1 MCGICGKI
9 NFSPDHTPERALLER
24 MCAVLHHRGP
34 DDSGVHIVGRAGLG
48 HCRLSIIDLSPAGH
62 QPMCNEDQSVWVVHN
77 GEVYNF
83 PELRKEL
90 QAKGH
95 RFSSNTD
102 TEVIVHLYEDLGPE
116 CVTRL
121 RGMFAFAI
129 WDGRTQELFC
139 ARDRVG
145 KKPLVYA
152 ETSDGFVFASEIK
165 ALLQDP
171 SVSRDLN
178 PEALHHYLTYQYVPG
193 PHTIFKHIKKLPPAH
208 TLSLKNGRVSIR
220 RYWDLAYEPKTYA
233 ANENEL
239 VERFSTIFQEAVRIR
254 LRSDVPLGAFLSG
267 GLDSS
272 AVVAQMSACMDRPVK
287 TFAIGFDDADFN
299 ELKYAQQV
307 ANLFGCEHTEYVVK
321 PNALQVLPAI
331 IRHYD
336 EPFADPSCVPTWY
349 VAQLTRRHVTVALNG
364 DGGDESFAGYER
376 YYANLMA
383 ARVPGPLCAPL
394 RALARFLPHRQARW
408 SVLRRAKR
416 FLGGLHTDPAQRYI
430 GWLCYFTGEMKHAL
444 YDPAFAEAVGSSD
457 SVRLMAEALQRCQG
471 SGLLDRTLSADVDL
485 YLPYDLLA
493 KVDIACM
500 AHALEARSPFLDH
513 ELMEFA
519 ARLPQS
525 MKLKGSVSKYCLK
538 KAFAK
543 QLPPEILHRRKMGFG
558 VPLQRWFQHELR
570 QPLHDVLLD
579 SRTTSRGYFR
589 RAAVEKLLH
598 EHMHA
603 QADHSYRLWALFYLE
618 LWHRVVVDRSDV
630 LGI

>member
-9 NFSPDHTPERALLER
+9 NCSSQCVPDRGLIER
-24 MCAVLHHRGP
+24 MCTAVQHRGP
-34 DDSGVHIVGRAGLG
+34 NDSGVHVAGRAGLG

-83 PELRKEL
+83 PELRREL
-90 QAKGH
+90 EGRGH
-95 RFSSNTD
+95 RFRSNTD
-102 TEVIVHLYEDLGPE
+102 TEVIVHLYEDMGPE

-129 WDGRTQELFC
+129 WDERTQELFC

-152 ETSDGFVFASEIK
+152 EIGAAFVFASEIK

-171 SVSRDLN
+171 AVSRDLDHA
-178 PEALHHYLTYQYVPG
+178 ALHHYLTYQYVPG
-193 PHTIFKHIKKLPPAH
+193 PQTIFKQIKKLPPAH
-208 TLSLKNGRVSIR
+208 TLTLKNGRVSIR
-220 RYWDLAYEPKTYA
+220 RYWDLPYEPKIDT
-233 ANENEL
+233 ANETEL
-239 VERFSTIFQEAVRIR
+239 IERFRALFEEAVRIR

-299 ELKYAQQV
+299 ELQYARQV
-307 ANLFGCEHTEYVVK
+307 AELFGCEHTEYVVK
-321 PNALQVLPAI
+321 PDALQVLPEI

-336 EPFADPSCVPTWY
+336 EPYADPSCVPTWY
-349 VAQLTRRHVTVALNG
+349 VAQLTRKHVTVALNG

-383 ARVPGPLCAPL
+383 ARVPGLACAPL
-394 RALARFLPHRQARW
+394 RALARLLPHRQARW
-408 SVLRRAKR
+408 SLLRRAKR
-416 FLGGLHTDPAQRYI
+416 FLGGLHADPAQRYV
-430 GWLCYFTGEMKHAL
+430 GWLCYFTGEMKQDL
-444 YDPAFAEAVGSSD
+444 YTPDFAAAIGVCD
-457 SVRLMAEALQRCQG
+457 SVQLMTDALQGCG
-471 SGLLDRTLSADVDL
+471 AAGLLDRTLSADVSM

-513 ELMEFA
+513 KLMEFA
-519 ARLPQS
+519 ARMPQE

-543 QLPPEILHRRKMGFG
+543 QLPSEILHRRKMGFG
-558 VPLQRWFQHELR
+558 VPLQRWFQNELK

-589 RAAVEKLLH
+589 RAAVEKLLY

-603 QADHSYRLWALFYLE
+603 RADHSYRLWALFYLE
-618 LWHRVVVDRSDV
+618 LWHRVTVDQSDV

>member
-1 MCGICGKI
+1 
-9 NFSPDHTPERALLER
+9 
-24 MCAVLHHRGP
+24 
-34 DDSGVHIVGRAGLG
+34 
-48 HCRLSIIDLSPAGH
+48 
-62 QPMCNEDQSVWVVHN
+62 MCNEDQSVWVVHN

-83 PELRKEL
+83 PELRTEL
-90 QAKGH
+90 KARGH
-95 RFSSNTD
+95 RFRSNTD
-102 TEVIVHLYEDLGPE
+102 TEVIVHLYEDMGPE

-129 WDGRTQELFC
+129 WDERTQELFC

-152 ETSDGFVFASEIK
+152 EIGGDFIFASEIK
-165 ALLQDP
+165 SLLQDP
-171 SVSRDLN
+171 AVSRDLDH
-178 PEALHHYLTYQYVPG
+178 EALHHYLTYQYVPG
-193 PHTIFKHIKKLPPAH
+193 PQTIFKQIKKLPPAH

-220 RYWDLAYEPKTYA
+220 RYWELSYEPKVRA
-233 ANENEL
+233 SDENEL
-239 VERFSTIFQEAVRIR
+239 IERFRALFEEAVRIR

-299 ELKYAQQV
+299 ELQYARQV
-307 ANLFGCEHTEYVVK
+307 AGLFGCEHTEYVVK
-321 PNALQVLPAI
+321 PDALQVLPSI

-336 EPFADPSCVPTWY
+336 EPYADPSCVPTWY

-376 YYANLMA
+376 YYANLLA
-383 ARVPGPLCAPL
+383 ARVPDFACAPL

-408 SVLRRAKR
+408 SLLRRAKR
-416 FLGGLHTDPAQRYI
+416 FLGGLHADPAQRYI
-430 GWLCYFTGEMKHAL
+430 GWLCYFTGAMKHDL
-444 YDPAFAEAVGSSD
+444 YTPDFAAEIGACD
-457 SVRLMAEALQRCQG
+457 SVRLMADALQCARAE
-471 SGLLDRTLSADVDL
+471 GLLDQTLSADVSL

-513 ELMEFA
+513 KLMEFA
-519 ARLPQS
+519 ASMPQE
-525 MKLKGSVSKYCLK
+525 MKLRGSVSKYCLK

-543 QLPPEILHRRKMGFG
+543 QLPPEILHRKKMGFG
-558 VPLQRWFQHELR
+558 VPLQRWFQNELR

-579 SRTTSRGYFR
+579 SRTTQRGYFR

-603 QADHSYRLWALFYLE
+603 RADHSYRLWALFYLE
-618 LWHRVVVDRSDV
+618 LWHRVVVDQSDV